1 MAPELTMQFPF
12 FQYFL
17 SSSNFQ
23 NTVSNSIRM
32 HHFFSLLSNF
42 SQQFQRHIN
51 RFKQRQNVSFCVL
64 ALKKISAVPTLRTS
78 FQIAPECTI
87 LSSLSSKCSQVF
99 QLPKTIFSY
108 SVRVQHLLPVLSTLS
123 HHFQLPKPS
132 FKMRKNT
139 PFSVLSFKHF
149 PNTKQEQLLNTVD
162 LAMSCKPL
170 FCSLTFIFCFWMAS
184 TVYQNSLLVRASSRM
199 DV

>member
-123 HHFQLPKPS
+123 HHFQLPNHHSKCTRMHILVSLVSKLSQQGQDILSSVNTHSS
-132 FKMRKNT
+132 FT
-139 PFSVLSFKHF
+139 F
-149 PNTKQEQLLNTVD
+149 QL
-162 LAMSCKPL
+162 
-170 FCSLTFIFCFWMAS
+170 
-184 TVYQNSLLVRASSRM
+184 
-199 DV
+199 